1 MVIPTRAKNIL
12 TFTETFLNQLE
23 IKEPTPKQV
32 TLMKSLLT
40 QVGVIV
46 FEFSF
51 ARQLTAQETAC
62 LFWVAR
68 GKGIKQIAKILSV
81 NPTTIKT
88 YFQRIKQK
96 LGCTTMEQAVFE
108 GIRYCYIQP
117 KRSKK

>member
-1 MVIPTRAKNIL
+1 MVIPTRTKNIH
-12 TFTETFLNQLE
+12 TFAEKLLNQLE
-23 IKEPTPKQV
+23 IKEPAPKQV
-32 TLMKSLLT
+32 ALMKSLLT
-40 QVGVIV
+40 QIGVIV

-51 ARQLTAQETAC
+51 ARHLTAQETAC

-96 LGCTTMEQAVFE
+96 LSCATMEQAVFE

-117 KRSKK
+117 KWSRK